1 MGDEVG
7 VYSEREVKALGR
19 TGRATLK
26 KEAQKQLRSRSIR
39 KLIDPD
45 PVGKIIRPHRQIRKK
60 LRAKLRPTLKRL
72 RAAT

>member
-7 VYSEREVKALGR
+7 VFSERELKTLGR
-19 TGRATLK
+19 RGRATLK

-39 KLIDPD
+39 KLINPD
-45 PVGKIIRPHRQIRKK
+45 PVGQIIRPHQQIRKK